1 MIGLKRIKNKDMASL
16 NITIKQRENRSR
28 KATIELD
35 ADKFE
40 KLAAIFGLFNP
51 DFIKSLVHAEK
62 DYKAGRVVRI
72 KSLKELE

>member
-1 MIGLKRIKNKDMASL
+1 MVSL
-16 NITIKQRENRSR
+16 NITIKERENRSR

-40 KLAAIFGLFNP
+40 KLAGVFGLFNP
-51 DFIKSLVHAEK
+51 DFLKSLDRAEK
-62 DYKAGRVVRI
+62 DYKAGRVLKI

>member
-1 MIGLKRIKNKDMASL
+1 LIGLKRIKNIDMASL

-40 KLAAIFGLFNP
+40 KLAGVFGLFSS
-51 DFIKSLVHAEK
+51 DFLKSLSRAEK
-62 DYKAGRVVRI
+62 DIKAGRVKKV
-72 KSLKELE
+72 KSLKELR